1 MTAKAEQWSLRAR
14 LGAAFGLGAVM
25 ASGQAPLG
33 FWGLTLIG
41 LAALTLLVAREP
53 GRKTAA
59 LTGWF
64 GGAGYFALSLSW
76 IFEPFL
82 IDAARD
88 GWMAPFAVVLIS
100 FGLAL
105 FWALAGFLSALPT
118 HPARRAL
125 AFATALAAVELA
137 RGYVLT
143 GFPWALVG
151 HVWIGSWPAQAASL
165 IGPSGLTLMTTLA
178 VALPVAFRWK
188 GALAGG
194 LILAAAAGF
203 GWQRLQQPEPEAPG
217 ITLRLVQPNVD
228 QATKWLPGMA
238 RMLFDRQLAFTAAE
252 PRPDAV
258 IWPETAVP
266 YLLEESEGALIEM
279 AEAAQGVPVLAGIQR
294 GEGWRFWN
302 SLVVVAADAGVQAV
316 YDKHHLVPFG
326 EYIPFGDTMDRLFG
340 IRAFAAQQG
349 NGYSEGAG
357 ASVLDL
363 GALGKVLPLICYE
376 AVFPQD
382 LRAAPERADWILQV
396 TNDAWF
402 GTLTGPYQHLAQ
414 ARLRAIEQGLPLVRV
429 ANTGVSALI
438 DAKGRILDEL
448 PLGAAGY
455 KDVALPGSLPATP
468 FATLGEFPVLLMLAA
483 LAAGLLLRRRP
494 RQA

>member
-1 MTAKAEQWSLRAR
+1 MISLASPWSLRSR
-14 LGAAFGLGAVM
+14 LGAAFGRGAVM

-33 FWGLTLIG
+33 FWPLTLAA
-41 LAALTLLVAREP
+41 LAALTLLLAGERN
-53 GRKTAA
+53 RRSAA
-59 LTGWF
+59 LVGWF
-64 GGAGYFALSLSW
+64 GGAGYFALALSW

-88 GWMAPFAVVLIS
+88 GWMAPFAVVLMA
-100 FGLAL
+100 FGMGL
-105 FWALAGFLSALPT
+105 FWAFAGFLSALPVG
-118 HPARRAL
+118 HARRSL
-125 AFATALAAVELA
+125 AFATALAGVELA

-151 HVWIGSWPAQAASL
+151 HVWIGSWPAQVASL

-188 GALAGG
+188 GAVAGAM
-194 LILAAAAGF
+194 ILVAAAGF
-203 GWQRLQQPEPEAPG
+203 GWWRLQQPEPQAPG
-217 ITLRLVQPNVD
+217 LTLRLVQPNAD
-228 QATKWLPGMA
+228 QATKWQPGMA
-238 RMLFDRQLAFTAAE
+238 RMLFDRQLTFTAAE

-340 IRAFAAQQG
+340 ITAFAAQQG
-349 NGYSEGAG
+349 NGYSEGPG
-357 ASVLDL
+357 AAVLDL

-382 LRAAPERADWILQV
+382 LRAAPERAGWILQI

-429 ANTGVSALI
+429 ANTGVSALV

-448 PLGAAGY
+448 PLGVAGY
-455 KDVALPGSLPATP
+455 KDVALPGSLTATP
-468 FATLGEFPVLLMLAA
+468 FATFGEFPVLLLLAGLA
-483 LAAGLLLRRRP
+483 LGLLLARRP
-494 RQA
+494 R